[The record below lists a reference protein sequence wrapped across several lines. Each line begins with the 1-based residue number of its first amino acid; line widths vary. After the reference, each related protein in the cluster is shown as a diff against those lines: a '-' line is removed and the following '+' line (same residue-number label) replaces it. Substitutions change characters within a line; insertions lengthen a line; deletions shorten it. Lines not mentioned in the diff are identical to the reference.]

1 MSPLLSHTDRK
12 GTRAAH
18 LSKMVPITW
27 CNFHYMVSRP
37 DAVKAEIGERGSEK
51 RDYRYREA
59 NDIGGLIP
67 QFSPAYWV
75 RCKALYQLTP
85 DGA

>member
-1 MSPLLSHTDRK
+1 MALITMRFSPY
-12 GTRAAH
+12 
-18 LSKMVPITW
+18 MVP
-27 CNFHYMVSRP
+27 VP
-37 DAVKAEIGERGSEK
+37 GAVKAECDGGGSGK
-51 RDYRYREA
+51 PDYRYREA